1 MSLLH
6 LIKMAAFPMWYNSG
20 TTDTKWDCSNAAVML
35 GQQQSTGK
43 STV

>member
-1 MSLLH
+1 
-6 LIKMAAFPMWYNSG
+6 MAAFPMWYNSG